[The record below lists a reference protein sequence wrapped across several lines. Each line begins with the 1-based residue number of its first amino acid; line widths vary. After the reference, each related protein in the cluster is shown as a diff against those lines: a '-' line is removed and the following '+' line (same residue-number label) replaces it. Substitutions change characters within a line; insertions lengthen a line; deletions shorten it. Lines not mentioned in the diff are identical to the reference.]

1 MNILIVGTDASRYG
15 SAVSMAVLAGELI
28 RLGHHVICV
37 IPKKGPIEGLLQREQ
52 VPYRIM
58 GIKKW
63 ISLPQR
69 GLRYVLMKGYR
80 MCVNLISEI
89 RLVFLCRSCNIEVMH
104 LNTSAS
110 PCGYLC
116 SRLLHLKLVWHIREF
131 VEEDFG
137 YRFQNR
143 KKAYGRIAGSDAVIA
158 ISDALYRKYQG
169 IVPKDRLFRIYNGI
183 DERIYYRDGE
193 IFTGPRFVIAHI
205 GRFHENKGQAE
216 LLEAC
221 RIYEERYGVLPFQLW
236 LIGSGEKAYTAY
248 LEKKA
253 EAIQGDV
260 VLKGFSEH
268 IEELLPRTDIVVVNS
283 RCEAFGRVAA
293 EAMMAGRLVI
303 GTGSG
308 GIPEITGDCG
318 LLYDFGEAAQLAE
331 SISYALTH
339 REEAAELAR
348 RGRERAL
355 ALFTARRNAEEI
367 SALYEKIKK

>member
-15 SAVSMAVLAGELI
+15 SAVSMAALAGELI

-37 IPKKGPIEGLLQREQ
+37 IPKRGPIEELLQSKQ

-58 GIKKW
+58 GVKKW
-63 ISLPQR
+63 IAPPQKGFR
-69 GLRYVLMKGYR
+69 FALMKGYR
-80 MCVNLISEI
+80 VCVNLLSEV
-89 RLVFLCRSCNIEVMH
+89 RLVFLCRRHKIEIMH

-116 SRLLHLKLVWHIREF
+116 SRLLRLKLVWHIREF

-137 YRFQNR
+137 YQFQNR
-143 KKAYGRIAGSDAVIA
+143 KKAYARIAGADAVIT
-158 ISDALYRKYQG
+158 ISDALYRKYREIIPG
-169 IVPKDRLFRIYNGI
+169 DRLFCIYNGI
-183 DERIYYRDGE
+183 DEKVFYREGR
-193 IFTGPRFVIAHI
+193 IFTGPRVVIAHI

-221 RIYEERYGVLPFQLW
+221 RIYEEKYGELPFQIW
-236 LIGSGEKAYTAY
+236 IIGSGEKNDREY
-248 LEKKA
+248 LKRKA
-253 EAIQGDV
+253 ESIRGEV
-260 VLKGFSEH
+260 VFQGFSDH
-268 IEELLPRTDIVVVNS
+268 VEELLPRIDIVVVNS

-303 GTGSG
+303 GTRSG

-318 LLYDFGEAAQLAE
+318 LLYDFGNAAQLAE
-331 SISYALTH
+331 RISHALAH
-339 REEAAELAR
+339 REEAVQMAE
-348 RGRERAL
+348 RGRKRAL
-355 ALFTARRNAEEI
+355 ALFTAGRNAGEI

>member
-15 SAVSMAVLAGELI
+15 SAVSMAALAGELI
-28 RLGHHVICV
+28 RLGHHVVCV
-37 IPKKGPIEGLLQREQ
+37 IPKRGPIEELLQRGQ

-58 GIKKW
+58 GVKKW
-63 ISLPQR
+63 IAPPQK
-69 GLRYVLMKGYR
+69 GFRYVLMKAYR

-110 PCGYLC
+110 SCGYLC
-116 SRLLHLKLVWHIREF
+116 SRMLHLKLVWHIREF

-137 YRFQNR
+137 YRFQNQ
-143 KKAYGRIAGSDAVIA
+143 KKAYRRIAEADAVIT

-169 IVPKDRLFRIYNGI
+169 IVPRDRLLRIYNGI
-183 DERIYYRDGE
+183 DEKIYYREGE
-193 IFTGPRFVIAHI
+193 IFTGSRFVIAHI

-216 LLEAC
+216 LLDAC

-236 LIGSGEKAYTAY
+236 LVGSGEKAYTEY
-248 LEKKA
+248 LKEKA
-253 EAIQGDV
+253 EAIKGDV
-260 VLKGFSEH
+260 VLKGFSDH
-268 IEELLPRTDIVVVNS
+268 IEELLPRMDIVVVNS

-308 GIPEITGDCG
+308 GIPEIVGDYG
-318 LLYDFGEAAQLAE
+318 LLYDFGEAPQLADR
-331 SISYALTH
+331 IAYALTH
-339 REEAAELAR
+339 REETAEMAR
-348 RGRERAL
+348 KGRERAL
-355 ALFTARRNAEEI
+355 TLFTAERNAEEI